1 MNLPLSRSA
10 IAFATACACA
20 AALGVPASASAA
32 RYIPVASYVD
42 PLGGRTSLLG
52 INNAGWLTGSVRYD
66 DGTAK
71 GLVRDAGGA
80 YTTFSV
86 DPFTQGRAISETNT
100 VVGYSQDVSKS
111 GVNQFREFT
120 RGPGG
125 ALTIL
130 KNPGTGDDLH
140 GIAQGINGSGAIV
153 GDYFTGTPARR
164 HGFILDG
171 ASFTDFT
178 VPGASN
184 TRLRGI
190 NDAGDIVG
198 FATGLGLAAGFFLSG
213 GAYSLFNAPGGV
225 NGTNLQ
231 DLNNFGVAVG
241 QYTDASFNIHAFTYD
256 THTSLFTELSIAG
269 ATTVQAFGINDLGQ
283 VILTT
288 DLASGPNNF
297 IYDPRAVPEP
307 ATWAMMLLGFGGMGA
322 ALRRRRSGQ
331 VFA

>member
-42 PLGGRTSLLG
+42 PLGGRTGLLG
-52 INNAGWLTGSVRYD
+52 INNAGWLTGSVNRG
-66 DGTAK
+66 DGTAL

-100 VVGYSQDVSKS
+100 VVGYSQDDSKA

-178 VPGASN
+178 VPGAIG

-198 FATGLGLAAGFFLSG
+198 FTNESGGTTTGLFLIG
-213 GAYSLFNAPGGV
+213 GTYFAFSAPGGV

-241 QYTDASFNIHAFTYD
+241 QYTDASFNTHAFTYD

-269 ATTVQAFGINDLGQ
+269 ATNVQAFGINDL
-283 VILTT
+283 
-288 DLASGPNNF
+288 A
-297 IYDPRAVPEP
+297 R
-307 ATWAMMLLGFGGMGA
+307 
-322 ALRRRRSGQ
+322 
-331 VFA
+331 